1 MNFNIPNVGNDP
13 LTYVLHTEFSNT
25 IKHLN
30 DLWLEFGV
38 FRGSTI
44 NNMSNYTKD
53 TVYGFDSFEGL
64 PEFWREGFDAGAFNL
79 EGQLPSVNNNVELI
93 KGWFTETLPTFLEA
107 HPSSNITLLHID
119 CDLYSSTKYV
129 LDTCRYF
136 IKPGCIVVFDEL
148 INYDGWDGDN
158 GEFRAFNEWV
168 QENDIK
174 FEWIGMNGKIGD
186 VGGIHERVALKI
198 V

>member
-1 MNFNIPNVGNDP
+1 MNFNITNVGNDP
-13 LTYVLHTEFSNT
+13 LTYVLHTKFSNT
-25 IKHLN
+25 VKHLN

-79 EGQLPSVNNNVELI
+79 EGQLPSVNSNVELI
-93 KGWFTETLPTFLEA
+93 KGWFTETLPK
-107 HPSSNITLLHID
+107 SS
-119 CDLYSSTKYV
+119 
-129 LDTCRYF
+129 
-136 IKPGCIVVFDEL
+136 
-148 INYDGWDGDN
+148 
-158 GEFRAFNEWV
+158 
-168 QENDIK
+168 IK